1 MTACKVSPNLSTSP
15 PDHMNIDTEN
25 KKPTYAEII
34 EALKAIAQSEQ
45 YKAKYAKFL
54 PNGHPVQSNKP
65 RCA

>member
-1 MTACKVSPNLSTSP
+1 
-15 PDHMNIDTEN
+15 MNNTTEN